1 MDFKVM
7 FRVSVT
13 DFEFLLSQ
21 ISDRISSNQRI
32 RGNMPILADERL
44 ALTLRYLTTGE
55 MFQSL
60 SYQFRISLVAVSY
73 IVKWYCSV
81 INERLQNMFL
91 ELPNSREKWLEIP
104 RKFEQRWNCPH
115 ALGALDG
122 KHVPIVKPNNG
133 G

>member
-1 MDFKVM
+1 
-7 FRVSVT
+7 
-13 DFEFLLSQ
+13 
-21 ISDRISSNQRI
+21 
-32 RGNMPILADERL
+32 MPILADERL

-73 IVKWYCSV
+73 TVKWYCSV

-91 ELPNSREKWLEIP
+91 ELPNSREKWLEIS
-104 RKFEQRWNCPH
+104 RKFEQPWNCPH

-122 KHVPIVKPNNG
+122 KHVPSVKPNKG
-133 G
+133 GSYFYNYKQKYSIVLLVTAHP